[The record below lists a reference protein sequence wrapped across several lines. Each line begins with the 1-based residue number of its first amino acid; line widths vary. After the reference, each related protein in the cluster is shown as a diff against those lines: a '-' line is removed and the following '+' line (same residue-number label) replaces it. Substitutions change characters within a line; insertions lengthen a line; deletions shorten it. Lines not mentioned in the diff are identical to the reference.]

1 MSPTTVGRD
10 GHTSEGLDPDTVVRL
25 LREHGRLG

>member
-10 GHTSEGLDPDTVVRL
+10 GNVSEGLGPDVLRRL
-25 LREHGRLG
+25 LA